1 MMTQERD
8 EHTLWRNSA
17 RGQLRTHWLDA
28 RLTLD
33 FGTWSAPGR
42 SRFGA
47 LRVLN
52 DDRVDPAAGFGMH
65 AHRDLDIL
73 MVPLTTPIEHRD
85 SEGRHQW
92 VRPAEVQ
99 WMRAG
104 SGISHSQ
111 MNASHEHVDRHLQL
125 WIEPQ
130 HKGLHPDVRVHAIG
144 PRRAGQWQP
153 LCGEQHSLFQP
164 DASVAIWL
172 GWADPGHVLTLGSA
186 GARLIQVV
194 EGVVQVVL
202 ADGRRL
208 PMEEGDAMALHR
220 RAGPMLIRG
229 APGATVLRVETP
241 PLDPATGREL
251 EPDAQ
256 D

>member
-1 MMTQERD
+1 MTREPGD
-8 EHTLWRNSA
+8 HTLWRNSA
-17 RGQLRTHWLDA
+17 RGQLRTGWLDA

-33 FGTWSAPGR
+33 FGPWSAPGR

-85 SEGRHQW
+85 SEGRHQR
-92 VRPAEVQ
+92 VRPGEVQ

-111 MNASHEHVDRHLQL
+111 MNASHEQLDRHLQL

-130 HKGLHPDVRVHAIG
+130 HKGLRPEVQVHAIG
-144 PRRAGQWQP
+144 PRRTGQWQP
-153 LCGEQHSLFQP
+153 LCGEEHGLFQP
-164 DASVAIWL
+164 DASIGIWL
-172 GWADPGHVLTLGSA
+172 GWADPGRVLTLGSA
-186 GARLIQVV
+186 HARLIQVV
-194 EGVVQVVL
+194 EGPVQVAL
-202 ADGRRL
+202 ADGQRL
-208 PMEEGDAMALHR
+208 LMEEGDALAFHQ

-229 APGATVLRVETP
+229 ATGATVLRIETP
-241 PLDPATGREL
+241 PLDAATGRTL

-256 D
+256 A